1 MKKMKVVEG
10 AYAVAHA
17 AKVCK
22 PHVICAYPITPQ
34 THIAECLSQFKA
46 DGELTGESINVESE
60 FAALSC
66 LIGASAIGA
75 RTYSATSSQG
85 LAMMHE
91 ALFNA
96 SGMRFPI
103 VITVVNRAMSAPINI
118 WNDQQDSISQRDTGW
133 IQLYAENVQ
142 EAADMTAQAYKIA
155 ENKNVLIPAMVCMDG
170 FILSHVFEP
179 VVLLEQDITDEF
191 LPPYDP
197 EYYLDPKNPMTFG
210 ALGDPSVYTEYRYL
224 QDKAMEN
231 ALPVIEKTSMEFNDM
246 YGRYYGGLIDGYRL
260 DNAEIVIAAMGS
272 IIGTLKDTVDEL
284 RSEGI
289 NAGILKIRS
298 FRPFPKKDVRRIA
311 KSAGIIVAID
321 KNISLGTGE
330 GALCTEI
337 KACLHSAG
345 IDTPVFGSMLG
356 HGGRD
361 VSKEVIE
368 KLVYRAGDMMKHGLK
383 EENEFTDLRREL
395 L

>member
-118 WNDQQDSISQRDTGW
+118 WNDHQDSISQRDTGW

-155 ENKNVLIPAMVCMDG
+155 ENKNVLMPAMVCMDG

-179 VVLLEQDITDEF
+179 VVLLEQDITDDF

-231 ALPVIEKTSMEFNDM
+231 ALEVIEKTSMEFNDM

-260 DNAEIVIAAMGS
+260 DDAEIVIAAMGS

-284 RSEGI
+284 RTEGI
-289 NAGILKIRS
+289 IAGILKIRS
-298 FRPFPKKDVRRIA
+298 FRPFPKKEVRRIA
-311 KSAGIIVAID
+311 KGAGIIVAID
-321 KNISLGTGE
+321 KNISLGTSE

>member
-118 WNDQQDSISQRDTGW
+118 WNDHQDSISQRDTGW

-155 ENKNVLIPAMVCMDG
+155 ENKNVLMPAMVCMDG

-179 VVLLEQDITDEF
+179 VVLLEQDITDDF

-231 ALPVIEKTSMEFNDM
+231 ALEVIEKTSMEFNDM

-260 DNAEIVIAAMGS
+260 DDAEIVIAAMGS

-284 RSEGI
+284 RTEGI
-289 NAGILKIRS
+289 IAGILKIRS
-298 FRPFPKKDVRRIA
+298 FRPFPKKEVRRIA
-311 KSAGIIVAID
+311 KGAGIIVAID

>member
-1 MKKMKVVEG
+1 
-10 AYAVAHA
+10 
-17 AKVCK
+17 
-22 PHVICAYPITPQ
+22 
-34 THIAECLSQFKA
+34 
-46 DGELTGESINVESE
+46 
-60 FAALSC
+60 
-66 LIGASAIGA
+66 
-75 RTYSATSSQG
+75 
-85 LAMMHE
+85 
-91 ALFNA
+91 
-96 SGMRFPI
+96 
-103 VITVVNRAMSAPINI
+103 
-118 WNDQQDSISQRDTGW
+118 
-133 IQLYAENVQ
+133 
-142 EAADMTAQAYKIA
+142 
-155 ENKNVLIPAMVCMDG
+155 
-170 FILSHVFEP
+170 
-179 VVLLEQDITDEF
+179 
-191 LPPYDP
+191 
-197 EYYLDPKNPMTFG
+197 YLDPKNPMTFG

-231 ALPVIEKTSMEFNDM
+231 ALSVIEKTSMEFNDM
-246 YGRYYGGLIDGYRL
+246 YGRYYGGLIDGYKL
-260 DNAEIVIAAMGS
+260 DDAEIVIAAMGS
-272 IIGTLKDTVDEL
+272 IIGTLKDSVDEL
-284 RSEGI
+284 RSKGT